1 MIDRRIIQEEYDQM
15 SDEQLLAFANNEATK
30 LTPDSF
36 YILKKEF
43 ERRKLDAKI
52 IDEADINRSLLD
64 YNRQKANENTMA
76 LEINQ
81 VIWKYAMDQK
91 EKGKTDSEIYNGL
104 IAKRINPDYAFFI
117 IKELEGRAE
126 SIIDDTDTEMV
137 VGGFFIVGGIVLFFV
152 KSSANLSDI
161 YILYAF
167 ILIITGIVRLYIS
180 SNTKS
185 KFKRI
190 LENIQTERIDQFYI

>member
-190 LENIQTERIDQFYI
+190 LENIQTERIDQ

>member
-43 ERRKLDAKI
+43 ERRKLDPKI

-190 LENIQTERIDQFYI
+190 LENIQTERIDQ